1 MEELILK
8 LLMKKYGDDS
18 KKLEI
23 LRNYENDEQLKRFVT
38 NIRVNISWI
47 EERISKRE
55 ELGGE
60 KVSLTRSLHK
70 RRIPNLTRREKKIL
84 ETDSPLADDIKRLRR
99 GVEGSANALTTLRRI
114 NEIYG
119 PKQPRNTFRKDS

>member
-23 LRNYENDEQLKRFVT
+23 LKNYKNDEQLKRLVT
-38 NIRVNISWI
+38 NIQLNVSKIGEILISQD
-47 EERISKRE
+47 

-60 KVSLTRSLHK
+60 KMSLTRTLNK
-70 RRIPNLTRREKKIL
+70 RRALVLSGSEEKDVLLEFQRRQLERGLEGTRNFN
-84 ETDSPLADDIKRLRR
+84 IKLK
-99 GVEGSANALTTLRRI
+99 RI
-114 NEIYG
+114 NRIYG
-119 PKQPRNTFRKDS
+119 PKKSRSTFHKDS